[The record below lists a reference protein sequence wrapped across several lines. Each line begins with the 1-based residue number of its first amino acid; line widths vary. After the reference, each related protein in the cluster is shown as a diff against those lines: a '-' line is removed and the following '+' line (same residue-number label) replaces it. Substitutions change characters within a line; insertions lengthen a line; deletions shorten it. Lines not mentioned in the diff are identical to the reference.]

1 MLHIF
6 WKCMCPASKTC
17 FMGIYFQHLRLIGHP
32 KSVTCLTLPVHFGPS
47 TDPARNTAMW
57 PLVRLHLPS
66 RPATP
71 HHWLLAA
78 LPTRAS
84 RLRAPPAAARCV
96 PPDCASESDAS
107 NLLSLLATQ
116 QRATAL
122 APTSAASQLIRNAS
136 LSTAHPFLAQQK
148 PLHHTLSCT
157 PSSGPAFNIFSRLA
171 LPLSSQQSL
180 SSFTPADPPE
190 ACRRRRKKIH
200 FQRGGS
206 PPSETVIEL

>member
-1 MLHIF
+1 
-6 WKCMCPASKTC
+6 
-17 FMGIYFQHLRLIGHP
+17 
-32 KSVTCLTLPVHFGPS
+32 
-47 TDPARNTAMW
+47 MW

-96 PPDCASESDAS
+96 PPDCANESDAS
-107 NLLSLLATQ
+107 NLLSHLAIQ

-136 LSTAHPFLAQQK
+136 LSTAHPFLAQQQ
-148 PLHHTLSCT
+148 PLQLTLPRT
-157 PSSGPAFNIFSRLA
+157 PPSEPVFIIFSRPA
-171 LPLSSQQSL
+171 LPLSPQQSL
-180 SSFTPADPPE
+180 SSFAPYTTRRQGPPE
-190 ACRRRRKKIH
+190 ASLKQIH
-200 FQRGGS
+200 SQPGVS
-206 PPSETVIEL
+206 PPGFHPYSVSHLVSRYNCVETMNV

>member
-1 MLHIF
+1 
-6 WKCMCPASKTC
+6 
-17 FMGIYFQHLRLIGHP
+17 MGIYFQHLGLIGHP
-32 KSVTCLTLPVHFGPS
+32 KSVTCHHSGCAWIF
-47 TDPARNTAMW
+47 ARSKHAAHRS
-57 PLVRLHLPS
+57 VAS
-66 RPATP
+66 RPSASALASRNP
-71 HHWLLAA
+71 ASRLLAA

-96 PPDCASESDAS
+96 PPDCANESDAS
-107 NLLSLLATQ
+107 SLLSLLATQ

-180 SSFTPADPPE
+180 SSFTLADPPE
-190 ACRRRRKKIH
+190 ACRRRRKKKH

-206 PPSETVIEL
+206 PPSI

>member
-1 MLHIF
+1 
-6 WKCMCPASKTC
+6 
-17 FMGIYFQHLRLIGHP
+17 
-32 KSVTCLTLPVHFGPS
+32 
-47 TDPARNTAMW
+47 MW

-96 PPDCASESDAS
+96 PPDCANESDAS
-107 NLLSLLATQ
+107 SLLSLLATQ

-148 PLHHTLSCT
+148 PLQTHFVVYAFIRACFQHLLSPVPPAQLPTIIIFFHPC
-157 PSSGPAFNIFSRLA
+157 GPAGGVPPKAKKNTF
-171 LPLSSQQSL
+171 
-180 SSFTPADPPE
+180 PAGRQPSKYYWTVK
-190 ACRRRRKKIH
+190 CR
-200 FQRGGS
+200 G
-206 PPSETVIEL
+206 

>member
-1 MLHIF
+1 
-6 WKCMCPASKTC
+6 
-17 FMGIYFQHLRLIGHP
+17 MGIYFQHLRLIGHP

-47 TDPARNTAMW
+47 QHAARGLSSVCICPRVPQPRITGSLPPSPPA
-57 PLVRLHLPS
+57 
-66 RPATP
+66 
-71 HHWLLAA
+71 HH
-78 LPTRAS
+78 AS
-84 RLRAPPAAARCV
+84 APPPPAARCA
-96 PPDCASESDAS
+96 PPDCANESDAS
-107 NLLSLLATQ
+107 SLLSLLATQ

-122 APTSAASQLIRNAS
+122 APTSAASQLVHNAS

-190 ACRRRRKKIH
+190 ARRRRRKNT
-200 FQRGGS
+200 FPAGRQ
-206 PPSETVIEL
+206 PSK

>member
-1 MLHIF
+1 
-6 WKCMCPASKTC
+6 
-17 FMGIYFQHLRLIGHP
+17 
-32 KSVTCLTLPVHFGPS
+32 
-47 TDPARNTAMW
+47 MW

-122 APTSAASQLIRNAS
+122 APTSAASQLTRNAS
-136 LSTAHPFLAQQK
+136 LSTAHPLLAQQQ
-148 PLHHTLSCT
+148 PLQHTLSCT
-157 PSSGPAFNIFSRLA
+157 PSFGPAFNIFSRLS
-171 LPLSSQQSL
+171 LPLSSQQSHYLL
-180 SSFTPADPPE
+180 SPCGPAGGVPPK
-190 ACRRRRKKIH
+190 AKKIH
-200 FQRGGS
+200 FQRGAS
-206 PPSETVIEL
+206 PPS

>member
-1 MLHIF
+1 MNLPGTSV
-6 WKCMCPASKTC
+6 CLASDLWS
-17 FMGIYFQHLRLIGHP
+17 I
-32 KSVTCLTLPVHFGPS
+32 
-47 TDPARNTAMW
+47 PARSTAMW

-84 RLRAPPAAARCV
+84 PLRAPPAAARCV

-107 NLLSLLATQ
+107 NLLSNLATQ

-122 APTSAASQLIRNAS
+122 APTSAASQLVCNAS

-157 PSSGPAFNIFSRLA
+157 PSFGPAFNIFSRLS
-171 LPLSSQQSL
+171 LLLSSQQSL
-180 SSFTPADPPE
+180 SSFTLRT
-190 ACRRRRKKIH
+190 RRRRAAEGEKKYISS
-200 FQRGGS
+200 RGGS
-206 PPSETVIEL
+206 PPSIYKNHLLTTGTALAAG

>member
-1 MLHIF
+1 MPRLENLFYGDILPAPQAYRPPQ
-6 WKCMCPASKTC
+6 KCNVPHSAGALC
-17 FMGIYFQHLRLIGHP
+17 
-32 KSVTCLTLPVHFGPS
+32 PS
-47 TDPARNTAMW
+47 TDPARSTAMW

-84 RLRAPPAAARCV
+84 RLRAPPPATRCV
-96 PPDCASESDAS
+96 PPDCASKSDAS
-107 NLLSLLATQ
+107 NLLSHLATQ

-171 LPLSSQQSL
+171 LPLSS
-180 SSFTPADPPE
+180 PAIIIFFPPCGHPPE
-190 ACRRRRKKIH
+190 ARPPKAKK
-200 FQRGGS
+200 
-206 PPSETVIEL
+206 

>member
-1 MLHIF
+1 MPRLENLFYGDILPAPQAYRPPQ
-6 WKCMCPASKTC
+6 KCNVPHAASPLWS
-17 FMGIYFQHLRLIGHP
+17 I
-32 KSVTCLTLPVHFGPS
+32 
-47 TDPARNTAMW
+47 PARSTAMW

-157 PSSGPAFNIFSRLA
+157 PSSGPAFNIFSRLS
-171 LPLSSQQSL
+171 LQLSSQQSL
-180 SSFTPADPPE
+180 SSFPLADPPE
-190 ACRRRRKKIH
+190 ACRRRRKKK
-200 FQRGGS
+200 FWKRM
-206 PPSETVIEL
+206 